1 MTMIMIH
8 GLLELIEVDYGTL
21 ARECSYYFTLW
32 RKKLDITILY
42 TYLKTDHKKA
52 IILNALLDNDD
63 LKHQWAQ
70 ITTGEDENVTSD
82 LLKQIIQLYLTIRG
96 FAFARSCLELY
107 KRHHSKRLQKSKSLR
122 REITT
127 D

>member
-1 MTMIMIH
+1 MEEKVRH
-8 GLLELIEVDYGTL
+8 
-21 ARECSYYFTLW
+21 YY
-32 RKKLDITILY
+32 TI
-42 TYLKTDHKKA
+42 YLPENSDHKKA

-70 ITTGEDENVTSD
+70 IATGEDENVTSD